1 MVDPTSIEV
10 SLFSSLLS
18 NFFSFQLYRY
28 IHLFQMVRNYVRK
41 TSRASYGSAA
51 LFSALQAVENGQ
63 PLKATARQYGIP
75 AKTLR
80 RHRDDKVKQPGI
92 SVLGRHKCVFPPE
105 YEEMLVQHI
114 LAMENAFYGL
124 TTMDIR
130 RLAFDLA
137 EIMKLHHPFSKK
149 LRLAGSEWLRS
160 FLKRHPQLSL
170 RSPQATS
177 ISRIVGFNKPQV
189 DRFFSLYGDELSKHQ
204 FQAKDIWNMDES
216 GITNVHTP
224 AKVVASKGRRQISK
238 VTSAEKGRTV
248 TVVCCMSAGGSFVP
262 PMMIFPRKRMLD
274 LLLKGSPPGTV
285 GAASPN
291 GWTDNTLFIQWLRHF
306 IQHTKCTKEEPYI
319 LIMDGHQSHK
329 SLEAVELARDNG
341 VIMVTLPPHCTHR
354 MQPLDRTF
362 FKSLKMTYNAAC
374 DDWMR
379 CHPGRRIS
387 FFEMAELFHRAYAK
401 SATHEKAVHGFECT
415 GLWPYNSQLFSA
427 EDFEAAEV
435 TSEDNPAVQVAA
447 ECESGDSVTDPQ
459 FDPSNDDVTRQVDT
473 EPTTAADCQEKAMM
487 NDPSVAVE
495 ELSNTDMNAAPRPP
509 HPGLAKALEIL
520 QSLSPR
526 PKISKPRAR
535 KRKIESAAVI
545 TSSPYKQALQEKQQM
560 GPKPKD
566 VGLSKKSSS
575 KRKDKGKKKIQSTLS
590 SDKTPC
596 LYCKEP
602 YCHSVEGFVQCG
614 SCSLWAHYSCAR
626 YDSRAGGSFVCELC
640 E

>member
-1 MVDPTSIEV
+1 VHVLVIYTYFSIAH
-10 SLFSSLLS
+10 SI
-18 NFFSFQLYRY
+18 
-28 IHLFQMVRNYVRK
+28 IHLFQMVRNYIRK
-41 TSRASYGSAA
+41 TSRASYGSTA
-51 LFSALQAVENGQ
+51 LSSALKALENGQ

-80 RHRDDKVKQPGI
+80 RHRDDKVKQPGV

-105 YEEMLVQHI
+105 YEDMLVRHI

-137 EIMKLHHPFSKK
+137 ERMNLHHPFSKNLK
-149 LRLAGSEWLRS
+149 LAGSEWLRS

-170 RSPQATS
+170 RAPQATS
-177 ISRIVGFNKPQV
+177 ISRIVGFNKPKV
-189 DRFFSLYGDELSKHQ
+189 DRFFSLYGDELSKCQ

-238 VTSAEKGRTV
+238 VTSGEKGRTV
-248 TVVCCMSAGGSFVP
+248 TVVCCMSAGGSFIP

-274 LLLKGSPPGTV
+274 LLLKGSPPGTI

-306 IQHTKCTKEEPYI
+306 MQHTKCSKEEPCI

-329 SLEAVELARDNG
+329 SLEAIELAREHG

-362 FKSLKMTYNAAC
+362 FKSLKMNYNAAC

-435 TSEDNPAVQVAA
+435 TNEDNPASHVAA
-447 ECESGDSVTDPQ
+447 ESGDSVTEPQ
-459 FDPSNDDVTRQVDT
+459 LDQPSDDVAEDADA
-473 EPTTAADCQEKAMM
+473 EPTTAADCQEETIN
-487 NDPSVAVE
+487 NDQSVEVAELNSSDRDAAAHPS
-495 ELSNTDMNAAPRPP
+495 
-509 HPGLAKALEIL
+509 HPGLAEALEIL

-526 PKISKPRAR
+526 PKILKPRTR
-535 KRKIESAAVI
+535 KRKMESAAVI

-560 GPKPKD
+560 GSKPKD
-566 VGLSKKSSS
+566 VVLDSKKSKTKTKKSS
-575 KRKDKGKKKIQSTLS
+575 NKTKDKKKFPTSTLS
-590 SDKTPC
+590 TDKTPC
-596 LYCKEP
+596 LYCEEP
-602 YCHSVEGFVQCG
+602 YCNSEEGFVQCS
-614 SCSLWAHYSCAR
+614 SCSLWAHYSCAG
-626 YDSRAGGSFVCELC
+626 YDPRVGGSFVCELC
-640 E
+640 Q